1 MTQVKSLLI
10 HFKVSVK
17 YSLFIVAGL
26 IIFTWLIETPAG
38 ILGKADA
45 IGYAVCHRIDFRSFH
60 LGIRQFPLCARCTGQ
75 YMGAFI
81 GLLFQGLFTR
91 RRSGFLPK
99 RVLVLLSLLF
109 LAYAVDGLNSYLY
122 LPPFLKV
129 FPGMLHLYEP
139 SNVLRLFTGT
149 GMGMIIVLV
158 LYPAFVGSVFINPD
172 TQPAIVGIKSLL
184 NVVGLG
190 ILVDFLILT
199 GSKYILY
206 PAALISAGVVILL
219 LTMAYTIIGLRLFH
233 KENQFTKISQ
243 CLLPLTFGF
252 TITIA
257 QIAIFD
263 VIRFIITGT
272 WSGLVF
278 G

>member
-1 MTQVKSLLI
+1 MAQVKSRLI
-10 HFKVSVK
+10 HFKVSVN

-26 IIFTWLIETPAG
+26 LLFTWLIETPAG
-38 ILGKADA
+38 ILGRADA
-45 IGYAVCHRIDFRSFH
+45 IGYAVCHRIDARSFH
-60 LGIRQFPLCARCTGQ
+60 LGIRQFPICARCTGQ
-75 YMGAFI
+75 YIGAFI
-81 GLLFQGLFTR
+81 GLLFQELFAR
-91 RRSGFLPK
+91 RRSGFPPK

-122 LPPFLKV
+122 LPPFLKI
-129 FPGMLHLYEP
+129 FPGMPHLYEP

-149 GMGMIIVLV
+149 GIGLIIALV
-158 LYPAFVGSVFINPD
+158 LYPAFVGSVYTDAKPR
-172 TQPAIVGIKSLL
+172 PAIVGIKSLL
-184 NVVGLG
+184 IVVGLV

-233 KENQFTKISQ
+233 KENQFTKIPQ

-252 TITIA
+252 TIAIA
-257 QIAIFD
+257 QIAIID
-263 VIRFIITGT
+263 LIRFIITGA

>member
-1 MTQVKSLLI
+1 MKSLLI

-26 IIFTWLIETPAG
+26 IIFTWLIETPAV

-45 IGYAVCHRIDFRSFH
+45 IGYAVCHRIDVRSFH
-60 LGIRQFPLCARCTGQ
+60 IGIRQFPLCVRCTGQ

-122 LPPFLKV
+122 LPPFLEV
-129 FPGMLHLYEP
+129 FPGMPHLYEP

-149 GMGMIIVLV
+149 GMGMIIALI
-158 LYPAFVGSVFINPD
+158 LYPAIVGSVFINPD
-172 TQPAIVGIKSLL
+172 VQPAIVGVKSLL
-184 NVVGLG
+184 IVVGLG
-190 ILVDFLILT
+190 ILLDFLILT
-199 GSKYILY
+199 GSIYILY

-243 CLLPLTFGF
+243 CLLPVTFGF

-263 VIRFIITGT
+263 LIRFIITGT